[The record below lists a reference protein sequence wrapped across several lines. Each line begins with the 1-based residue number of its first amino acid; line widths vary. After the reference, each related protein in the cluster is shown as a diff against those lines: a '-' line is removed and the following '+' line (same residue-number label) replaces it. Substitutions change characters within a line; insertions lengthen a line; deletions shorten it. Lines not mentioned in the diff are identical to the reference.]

1 MIVTGAA
8 RSIIVKLAYQSGFEA
23 PLTITLLYLLGQSLS
38 LVVHYAM
45 VMMQKRGV
53 DNEHQYYDDNAS
65 TNVATDTNYV
75 EMKDTTSKS
84 HTTKQNLTKQF
95 QHQQKPYATSLSTKL
110 SIDSLYI
117 ENDNHDQYI
126 GSVHGLNSQAE
137 RNLKS
142 FVQRIPY
149 HLKPAVPAIF
159 SLLHFTLRWT
169 SLLYIDASVAEM
181 MISGLELI
189 LSVVA
194 ARVFRQRRVAT
205 SRWMGVFIVALGVF
219 IIGHANG
226 SKEDEEDDMHED
238 EESNQ
243 QQQHSTTV
251 GVMLI
256 VFQSIPSVLQDIAE
270 EIFLQTTTDENE
282 FPATLMLGYE
292 GLYGFVLG
300 LLIYTIFGSS
310 HLMVIEDVDS
320 TISTL
325 RNDPQLI
332 WWLVGLPFLFLI
344 TGIFNIKATEVTSAM
359 TRNVWKNLRTVL
371 VWCIAL
377 AIYYVGGNPAL
388 GEGWH
393 VPESFYI
400 LIGFFVMFIGI
411 VVYYFYKEK
420 DNKQPMQKLSVQTQ
434 AGVMV

>member
-45 VMMQKRGV
+45 VMMQKEVEGGE
-53 DNEHQYYDDNAS
+53 DEHQYDDDAS
-65 TNVATDTNYV
+65 TNVATATNYV
-75 EMKDTTSKS
+75 EMKDKFKEL
-84 HTTKQNLTKQF
+84 HTNQNPSIKF
-95 QHQQKPYATSLSTKL
+95 QHQTQPCCTSLSTKL
-110 SIDSLYI
+110 RIDSFYTE
-117 ENDNHDQYI
+117 ENNNQCI

-137 RNLKS
+137 RNLES
-142 FVQRIPY
+142 FVQRIPF
-149 HLKPAVPAIF
+149 HVKPAVPAIF
-159 SLLHFTLRWT
+159 SLLNYTLRWT

-194 ARVFRQRRVAT
+194 ARVFRQRRVAK
-205 SRWMGVFIVALGVF
+205 SRWVGVFIVAFGVF
-219 IIGHANG
+219 IIEYANG
-226 SKEDEEDDMHED
+226 SKEEENDMQE

-243 QQQHSTTV
+243 QQQTHYTTV

-256 VFQSIPSVLQDIAE
+256 VFQSILSVLEGIAE
-270 EIFLQTTTDENE
+270 EIFLQASTGENN
-282 FPATLMLGYE
+282 FPATLMFGYE
-292 GLYGFVLG
+292 GLYGLVLG
-300 LLIYTIFGSS
+300 LIIYTIFGSS
-310 HLMVIEDVDS
+310 HLKVIEDVDS

-325 RNDPQLI
+325 RDDPQLI
-332 WWLVGLPFLFLI
+332 WWLVGLPFLFLV

-359 TRNVWKNLRTVL
+359 TRNVWKNLRAVL

-377 AIYYVGGNPAL
+377 AIYYLGGNPAL
-388 GEGWH
+388 GEDWH

-400 LIGFFVMFIGI
+400 LLGFFVMFIGI
-411 VVYYFYKEK
+411 VVYYFYKEQ
-420 DNKQPMQKLSVQTQ
+420 DNKQPVQRFSVQSGH
-434 AGVMV
+434 AGTMV